1 MQLRLKV
8 RDVIDILLMKDYK
21 KFSREYG
28 LNRKKINSIQKALK
42 EGNWKVE
49 GRAAK

>member
-1 MQLRLKV
+1 MRLRLKV
-8 RDVIDILLMKDYK
+8 RDVIDIILVKDYN

-28 LNRKKINSIQKALK
+28 MNRKKINSLQKALR